1 MVAVSEESRRNA
13 IPPLAGEDHAC
24 AECGLSYPTL
34 TIEAAA
40 AIIAS
45 LPGAVDAAI
54 EDAASDLRHRPR
66 PDHWSALEYLFH
78 LRDVCVTYTI
88 RLHRA
93 RTEDQPVLEPML
105 NDLRARRFRYN
116 DRSFDGVRDELAAC
130 AAGLG
135 DEIERLTPPDL
146 ERTVTRL
153 PGEHRTARWLVRQA
167 AHEVTHH
174 LEDIR
179 RCLAEAALQP
189 PLPGADRNRHRA
201 RDSG

>member
-1 MVAVSEESRRNA
+1 MAAVSGDRSKA
-13 IPPLAGEDHAC
+13 IPPLAGEEHVC
-24 AECGLSYPTL
+24 AECGLSYLTL
-34 TIEAAA
+34 TISNAA

-45 LPGAVDAAI
+45 LPGAVDSVLG
-54 EDAASDLRHRPR
+54 DAPLPDLRRRPR
-66 PDHWSALEYLFH
+66 PEHWSALEYLFH

-93 RTEDQPVLEPML
+93 RTEDRPVLEPML

-116 DRSFDGVRDELAAC
+116 ERSLDGVREELAAC

-135 DEIERLTPPDL
+135 EEIERLTPPDR

-179 RCLAEAALQP
+179 HCLTEAAAQP
-189 PLPGADRNRHRA
+189 PRHGADRNRHRA
-201 RDSG
+201 ENG

>member
-1 MVAVSEESRRNA
+1 MPGDQSKA
-13 IPPLAGEDHAC
+13 IPPLAGEDHGC

-34 TIEAAA
+34 TIETAA

-45 LPGAVDAAI
+45 LPGALDSVLGDAPPP
-54 EDAASDLRHRPR
+54 DLRRRPR
-66 PDHWSALEYLFH
+66 PGHWSALEYLVH

-88 RLHRA
+88 RVHRA
-93 RTEDQPVLEPML
+93 RTEDRPALDPML

-116 DRSFDGVRDELAAC
+116 ERSLDGVREELAAC

-135 DEIERLTPPDL
+135 EEIERLTPPDL
-146 ERTVTRL
+146 ERSVTRL

-179 RCLAEAALQP
+179 HCLAEAAAQRP
-189 PLPGADRNRHRA
+189 RRGAGRNRHRA
-201 RDSG
+201 ENG

>member
-1 MVAVSEESRRNA
+1 MGAMSDQPA
-13 IPPLAGEDHAC
+13 AGIPPLAGEDHTC
-24 AECGLSYPTL
+24 AECGLSYPALTL
-34 TIEAAA
+34 DAAR

-45 LPGAVDAAI
+45 LPDAVDAVVGS
-54 EDAASDLRHRPR
+54 ASRPDLRHRPA
-66 PDHWSALEYLFH
+66 PDRWSALEYLVH

-88 RLHRA
+88 RVHRA
-93 RTEDQPVLEPML
+93 RTEDRPVLEPML

-116 DRSFDGVRDELAAC
+116 DRSFEGVRDELAAC

-135 DEIERLTPPDL
+135 DEIARLNPADCERV
-146 ERTVTRL
+146 VTRL

-179 RCLAEAALQP
+179 HCLTASQP
-189 PLPGADRNRHRA
+189 DRRAGSERH
-201 RDSG
+201 

>member
-1 MVAVSEESRRNA
+1 MVAVSDESRGKA

-24 AECGLSYPTL
+24 AECGLSYPAL

-40 AIIAS
+40 SVIAS

-54 EDAASDLRHRPR
+54 GDAASDLRHRPR

-93 RTEDQPVLEPML
+93 RTEDRPVLEPML

-116 DRSFDGVRDELAAC
+116 DRSFDGVRDGLAAC

-135 DEIERLTPPDL
+135 DEIERLGPPDL

-179 RCLAEAALQP
+179 HCLAEAALRSP
-189 PLPGADRNRHRA
+189 SAGSR
-201 RDSG
+201 RDEQ

>member
-1 MVAVSEESRRNA
+1 MPDEPAPGRRPSG
-13 IPPLAGEDHAC
+13 IPPLAAEDHTC

-34 TIEAAA
+34 TIEAAR
-40 AIIAS
+40 AIIGS
-45 LPGAVDAAI
+45 LPHAVAAAVGQ
-54 EDAASDLRHRPR
+54 AATRDLRRRPA
-66 PDHWSALEYLFH
+66 PDRWSALEYLCH

-93 RTEDQPVLEPML
+93 RTEDRPVLEPML

-116 DRSFDGVRDELAAC
+116 ERSFDGVRDELAAC

-135 DEIERLTPPDL
+135 EEIERLTPPDR

-153 PGEHRTARWLVRQA
+153 AGEHRTARWLVRQA
-167 AHEVTHH
+167 AHEVAHH

-179 RCLAEAALQP
+179 HCL
-189 PLPGADRNRHRA
+189 
-201 RDSG
+201 SGSTP

>member
-1 MVAVSEESRRNA
+1 MGAMPEEPA
-13 IPPLAGEDHAC
+13 AGIPPLAGEDHVC
-24 AECGLSYPTL
+24 AECGLSYPDLTL
-34 TIEAAA
+34 DAAR
-40 AIIAS
+40 AIIGS
-45 LPGAVDAAI
+45 LPGAVDAVAGS
-54 EDAASDLRHRPR
+54 ASPQDLRRRPAPGR
-66 PDHWSALEYLFH
+66 WSALEYLVH

-93 RTEDQPVLEPML
+93 RTEDRPVLEPML

-116 DRSFDGVRDELAAC
+116 DRSFEGLRAELAAC

-135 DEIERLTPPDL
+135 DEIERLKPADC
-146 ERTVTRL
+146 ERLVTRL

-179 RCLAEAALQP
+179 HCLAAA
-189 PLPGADRNRHRA
+189 
-201 RDSG
+201 

>member
-1 MVAVSEESRRNA
+1 MVAVSEEPTRERRKA
-13 IPPLAGEDHAC
+13 RPSGIPPLVAEDHTC
-24 AECGLSYPTL
+24 VECGLAYSTL
-34 TIEAAA
+34 MIETAR
-40 AIIAS
+40 AIIGS
-45 LPGAVDAAI
+45 LPDAVDAVAGH
-54 EDAASDLRHRPR
+54 AASQDLRRRPQPER
-66 PDHWSALEYLFH
+66 WSALEYIVH

-116 DRSFDGVRDELAAC
+116 DRSFEGVRDELAAC

-135 DEIERLTPPDL
+135 EEIERLTPPDC

-153 PGEHRTARWLVRQA
+153 AGEHRTARWLVRQA

-179 RCLAEAALQP
+179 RCLTEVAP
-189 PLPGADRNRHRA
+189 
-201 RDSG
+201 